1 MQKLGIAI
9 ALPQELQPLTRKS
22 VKPGTCFWIND
33 HIVISLNGIGS
44 KRAEAG
50 TKKLMAEGIDVLV
63 SWGSAGA
70 LHANIPLG
78 ALLLPGK
85 VIDTFQNTFVAE
97 ENIYNKIKEN
107 IPSHMQVVYDPLAET
122 STPLS
127 DASQKKAFRE
137 ASGAVAVDM
146 ESGTLARLAHQHQ
159 IPFVVIRS
167 VADTST
173 MSIPPSILK
182 TMSVEGKINFALLC
196 QQLLLHPAD
205 CLALLRLGRGFGK
218 AKRTLTQVAQILK
231 NWH

>member
-1 MQKLGIAI
+1 MQKLGIAV

-22 VKPGTCFWIND
+22 VKPGTCFWVND

-50 TKKLMAEGIDVLV
+50 GKKLIAAGTDILV

-70 LHANIPLG
+70 LHPDLPLG
-78 ALLLPGK
+78 ALLLPRK
-85 VIDTFQNTFVAE
+85 VIDASQNTFVTE

-107 IPSHMQVVYDPLAET
+107 IPSHIQVVHEPLAET
-122 STPLS
+122 PTPLS
-127 DASQKKAFRE
+127 DTSQKKAFRQ

-146 ESGTLARLAHQHQ
+146 ESGTLARLAHQHH
-159 IPFVVIRS
+159 IPFLVIRS

-196 QQLLLHPAD
+196 QQLLLHPAN

-218 AKRTLTQVAQILK
+218 AKRTLIQVAQILK
-231 NWH
+231 S